1 MHEILSKK
9 FFKIFFDFFSGE
21 NEQNGAQNNRSQ
33 NEMMC
38 ELGELAD
45 LDTVNDADPLN
56 LLTDARFGT
65 FENGIY
71 RFLAIRGELGI
82 INTLCGVI

>member
-1 MHEILSKK
+1 
-9 FFKIFFDFFSGE
+9 
-21 NEQNGAQNNRSQ
+21 
-33 NEMMC
+33 MMC

>member
-9 FFKIFFDFFSGE
+9 SFQNNFFEFFSGE

-56 LLTDARFGT
+56 LLTDARFLI
-65 FENGIY
+65 FFNSKKK
-71 RFLAIRGELGI
+71 F
-82 INTLCGVI
+82 

>member
-1 MHEILSKK
+1 MKFYQKK
-9 FFKIFFDFFSGE
+9 VFKIFFFEFFSGE
-21 NEQNGAQNNRSQ
+21 NEQNGAQNSRSQ

-56 LLTDARFGT
+56 LLTDARFLN
-65 FENGIY
+65 FSK
-71 RFLAIRGELGI
+71 
-82 INTLCGVI
+82 TLKSFSKFSKKF